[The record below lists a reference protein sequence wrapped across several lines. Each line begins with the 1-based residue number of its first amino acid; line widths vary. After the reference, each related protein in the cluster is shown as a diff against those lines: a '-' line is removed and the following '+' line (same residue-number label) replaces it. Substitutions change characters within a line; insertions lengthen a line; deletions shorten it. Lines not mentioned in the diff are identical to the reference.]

1 MGSMSERELGG
12 ETTTYVAWVVKTGE
26 SVDKS
31 GRDRDKN
38 WIPHLT
44 SLTSLGSQN
53 LMFDDVEF
61 VLISSPSLVTS

>member
-1 MGSMSERELGG
+1 M
-12 ETTTYVAWVVKTGE
+12 VKTGE
-26 SVDKS
+26 SFDKS

-61 VLISSPSLVTS
+61 VLISSPSLVTC